1 MTIWTYQAFESHLS
15 GRAGITELER
25 SVTEKLESLGQQA
38 EYAKIAMSNI
48 IGGNINSDLATGAVG
63 NIIGGTARAVVYY
76 PETAINVPPGQPLS
90 GWVKGDV
97 NLIADSADTA
107 RYHEEMYQGIA
118 GLLSSLSE
126 AQAARSQIAATACK
140 NGYATVTV
148 WYPAETACVGAG
160 PRACPCIAPE

>member
-1 MTIWTYQAFESHLS
+1 MTIWTYEAFESHLS

-25 SVTEKLESLGQQA
+25 SVTEKLEALGQQA

-48 IGGNINSDLATGAVG
+48 IGG
-63 NIIGGTARAVVYY
+63 TARAVVYY
-76 PETAINVPPGQPLS
+76 PEAVITVPPGQRLS

-148 WYPAETACVGAG
+148 WYPAEAA
-160 PRACPCIAPE
+160 

>member
-15 GRAGITELER
+15 GRAGITELEQN
-25 SVTEKLESLGQQA
+25 VTEKLESLGERA
-38 EYAKIAMSNI
+38 EYAKIAMS
-48 IGGNINSDLATGAVG
+48 

-76 PETAINVPPGQPLS
+76 PETAITVSPGQPLS

-118 GLLSSLSE
+118 ELLSSLSE

-148 WYPAETACVGAG
+148 WYPAEAA
-160 PRACPCIAPE
+160 